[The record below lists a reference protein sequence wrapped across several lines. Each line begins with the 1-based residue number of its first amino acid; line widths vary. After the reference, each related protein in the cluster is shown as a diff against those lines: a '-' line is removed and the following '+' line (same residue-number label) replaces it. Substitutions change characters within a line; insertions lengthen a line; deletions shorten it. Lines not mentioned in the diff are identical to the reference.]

1 MEDSVIAYVGGHNLV
16 FYDQME
22 RRQKF
27 IHGRESASGITSVAM
42 CPNKKYIA
50 VAEKTSRR

>member
-1 MEDSVIAYVGGHNLV
+1 M
-16 FYDQME
+16 FYDQVE

-27 IHGRESASGITSVAM
+27 IHGRESASGISSVAM

-50 VAEKTSRR
+50 VAEKVSMSQKCQLTNPAP